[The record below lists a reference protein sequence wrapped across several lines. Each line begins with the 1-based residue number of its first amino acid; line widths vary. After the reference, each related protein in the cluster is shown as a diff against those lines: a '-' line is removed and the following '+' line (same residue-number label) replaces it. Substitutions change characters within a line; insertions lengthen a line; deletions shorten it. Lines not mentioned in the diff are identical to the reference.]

1 MQFLSNFFKRIS
13 APTSLTSRREFTS
26 LGPIAEPACTISNI
40 PMLAVAFY
48 YNDPTLMFAATASAL
63 SHAILNQGLHD
74 LDMMGVALIGI
85 KAIGNSR
92 LILNNPQL
100 LLVGAFAMAVNLVDT
115 NVTRRYP
122 ELVGPWLHVAWH
134 LMAAVA
140 MQQFDSALNQEMQM
154 NL

>member
-1 MQFLSNFFKRIS
+1 MLSKFFERIS
-13 APTSLTSRREFTS
+13 APTSLASRREFTP

-40 PMLAVAFY
+40 PMFAVAFY

-74 LDMMGVALIGI
+74 LDMIGVALIGI
-85 KAIGNSR
+85 KAIQNSR
-92 LILNNPQL
+92 LILSNPQL
-100 LLVGAFAMAVNLVDT
+100 LLVGAFALAVNLVDT

-122 ELVGPWLHVAWH
+122 EAVGPWLHVAWH

-140 MQQFDSALNQEMQM
+140 MQQFDSALSHQMQM
-154 NL
+154 N